1 MKKSK
6 QFLKFLCSL
15 YKPVKVF
22 TIIMIL
28 SMIIS
33 QILNLVKTY
42 IIKNIIDM
50 PTNPNFQL
58 SDLYKITFILM
69 TIIIL
74 EIVFFYISNG
84 LREITIK
91 KKQTPYI
98 AEQLF
103 NNLNRKKYSFFADNY
118 SGKITS
124 SINEIIDETTSLNE
138 RFTKSFVSVLTLIIS
153 NLVILCTIN
162 FKIFISAFILYFGI
176 IITRLIYFFKQ
187 YLPLIKKSQETN
199 REYNGILN
207 DAIINFSSLKVYNS
221 VNNFSK
227 SLKEK
232 KQEVNL
238 YRNKATSR
246 ELTYGAFANLVY
258 FLVLGCLIVFA
269 INLYSKNKITLGDF
283 IFFLNAM
290 IALKSATTTF
300 SWAFIHIGEHL
311 VKIKN
316 SYELLYVD
324 NNDENETKEDIKI
337 NNGNILIDNI
347 SFKYNKEYI
356 FKNFTLQIND
366 KEKIGIIGISG
377 SGKTTLVNL
386 LFKFYD
392 VEKGKILI
400 DNKDISKY
408 NSMSLYNN
416 LTFVPQETILL
427 HSSIMDNIKI
437 AKPNAVFE
445 EVVEAAKK
453 AELHDFI
460 KSLENGYD
468 TIVGERGIKLSG
480 GQRQRIALARIFL
493 KNSKIIIF
501 DEATSSLDNNTEFKI
516 QKNVSKYFNNQTIIC
531 IAHRLSTLKEMD
543 RIIVINNG
551 KIIEAGT
558 PQEIIPKY
566 DVIKGND
573 YIEC

>member
-1 MKKSK
+1 MKQNK
-6 QFLKFLCSL
+6 KFLNFLVSL
-15 YKPVKVF
+15 YKPIKII

-28 SMIIS
+28 SMMLS
-33 QILNLVKTY
+33 QILNLIKTY
-42 IIKNIIDM
+42 IIKGIIDL
-50 PTNPNFQL
+50 PTKSNFQL
-58 SDLYKITFILM
+58 EDLYYVAIVLM
-69 TIIIL
+69 IVIIL
-74 EIVFFYISNG
+74 EIIFFYISNYI
-84 LREITIK
+84 REITIR

-98 AEQLF
+98 AEKLF
-103 NNLNRKKYSFFADNY
+103 NNLNKKKYSFFADNY

-124 SINEIIDETTSLNE
+124 SINEIIDETTALNDS
-138 RFTKSFVSVLTLIIS
+138 FTKSFISVLTLIIS
-153 NLVILCTIN
+153 NLVVLWIID

-176 IITRLIYFFKQ
+176 IITRLIYFFQK

-207 DAIINFSSLKVYNS
+207 DAVLNFSSLKLYNA

-227 SLKEK
+227 TLKSK
-232 KQEVNL
+232 KQEVNS

-246 ELTYGAFANLVY
+246 ELTYGAIANFAY
-258 FLVLGCLIVFA
+258 FIVLGILILYS
-269 INLYSKNKITLGDF
+269 INLYSKSIITLGDL

-316 SYELLYVD
+316 SYELLYIG
-324 NNDENETKEDIKI
+324 NNDDNDIKKDIEI
-337 NNGNILIDNI
+337 NSGNINVDNI

-356 FKNFTLQIND
+356 FEDFSLKIND
-366 KEKIGIIGISG
+366 REKIGIIGISG

-392 VEKGKILI
+392 VEKGTILI
-400 DNKDISKY
+400 DGKDISKY
-408 NSMSLYNN
+408 NSISLYNN
-416 LTFVPQETILL
+416 ITFVPQETILL
-427 HSSIMDNIKI
+427 HSSILDNIKI
-437 AKPNAVFE
+437 AKPDANIE
-445 EVVEAAKK
+445 EIIEASKK
-453 AELHDFI
+453 AELHNFI
-460 KSLENGYD
+460 ESLENGYN

-501 DEATSSLDNNTEFKI
+501 DEATSSLDNDTEFKI
-516 QKNVSKYFNNQTIIC
+516 QKNINKYFNNQTIIC
-531 IAHRLSTLKEMD
+531 IAHRLSTLKDMD
-543 RIIVINNG
+543 KIIVINDG
-551 KIIEAGT
+551 KIIEFGT
-558 PQEIIPKY
+558 PQDIIPKY

-573 YIEC
+573 FIES